1 MKPVNTAT
9 IEFLSRS
16 ANEGFARTAA
26 ACFAAQLDPTL
37 DEINAIK
44 TAVSEA
50 VTNAI
55 VHAYPDRLGRVK
67 LKLRLF
73 EDSLLEITVQDWGV
87 GIADVAQARTPLFTT
102 GNEERSGMGFTIMES
117 FMDTLRVRSTPGKG
131 TTVTMRRRI
140 ARRLTAGGK

>member
-1 MKPVNTAT
+1 MHPVNTAT

-37 DEINAIK
+37 DEINDIK